1 MIQTYIGD
9 APFTQGFSQEQS
21 PGNLGQWIGWQIVK
35 KFAGKKEGIRVQEL
49 MQTAAASINEEAKYK
64 PK

>member
-1 MIQTYIGD
+1 M
-9 APFTQGFSQEQS
+9 PQEYS

-35 KFAGKKEGIRVQEL
+35 KFVSKNEGLSITEIMR
-49 MQTAAASINEEAKYK
+49 TAPSVIVEQAKYK